1 MAGSAQHLA
10 VSERGVIGQRC
21 RGDVIEMVSGDTA
34 NLVLPHFWC
43 RRVHALVTRARS
55 RSGLT
60 QPYLTRRKF
69 FDVHARTGSAVA
81 FEALER
87 IGVIY
92 EVERSVSGKPPDE
105 RLRQRQARS
114 RPLTAALKSW
124 AETILPQLSGGSDL
138 AKAFRY
144 MLVCWAALTRVFD
157 DGRIALDNNPAE
169 RALQSVAIGR
179 KNYLFA
185 GSERGAERAAA
196 FYTLIETAKLNGL
209 DLEAYLRDVLT
220 RLADHPAKRLAELLP
235 WNCSRASVNSQA
247 A

>member
-1 MAGSAQHLA
+1 
-10 VSERGVIGQRC
+10 
-21 RGDVIEMVSGDTA
+21 
-34 NLVLPHFWC
+34 
-43 RRVHALVTRARS
+43 
-55 RSGLT
+55 LT

-144 MLVCWAALTRVFD
+144 MLVCWAALPRVFD
-157 DGRIALDNNPAE
+157 DGRIALDNTPAE